1 MMINYSKKYGWIT
14 ALSILVLVNTPLD
27 LAQSQQQK
35 PLTFQEP
42 LRIEPVE
49 PQIPNLNSQIIVQPQ
64 ASRRAS
70 QCYDNGVC

>member
-1 MMINYSKKYGWIT
+1 MMINYSKKYGLIT
-14 ALSILVLVNTPLD
+14 ALSMLVWMNMPLN
-27 LAQSQQQK
+27 LAQGQQQE

-42 LRIEPVE
+42 LTLEPVE
-49 PQIPNLNSQIIVQPQ
+49 PQIPNLKSQIIVEPQ